1 MIDTLD
7 FGKYIYSKLKDLTDN
22 RVYPLVADN
31 NVEIPFIVYQ
41 RIGLSTEYTKDGLL
55 QDSVRMRIS
64 AVCDTYAQSLKL
76 AKEIRNRLVQETV
89 EFDEMVIDEARII
102 SAIEEYNNSYIQTM
116 EFEFTVNN
124 L

>member
-31 NVEIPFIVYQ
+31 NVELPFIVYQ

-55 QDSVRMRIS
+55 QDNVRMRIS
-64 AVCDTYAQSLKL
+64 VVCDTYTQSLKL
-76 AKEIRNRLVQETV
+76 AKEIRSRLVQETI

-102 SAIEEYNNSYIQTM
+102 SAIEEYNKAYIQTM

>member
-31 NVEIPFIVYQ
+31 NVETPFIVYQ

-64 AVCDTYAQSLKL
+64 VVCDTYAQSLKL

>member
-64 AVCDTYAQSLKL
+64 VVCDTYAQSLKL

-102 SAIEEYNNSYIQTM
+102 SAIEEYNSSYIQTM